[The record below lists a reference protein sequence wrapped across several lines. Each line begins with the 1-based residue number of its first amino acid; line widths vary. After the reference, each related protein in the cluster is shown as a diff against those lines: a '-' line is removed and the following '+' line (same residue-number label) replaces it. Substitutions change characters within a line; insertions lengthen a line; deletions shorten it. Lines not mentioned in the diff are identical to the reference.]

1 MNELSQSLH
10 CSVSNPESIDQ
21 CLERAIVTVMAEI
34 DIEHVVRDGRGL
46 GRRCVTENEFGFRIN
61 ESPDEPS
68 RSDSIDFGSCPG
80 KPDLA
85 PVIRDLQQVAGCGFL
100 GRRFK
105 RVGFLNQPFEVF
117 PARTLKVID
126 SLNLLKTPF
135 ELLEMVRKRIRIRLA
150 SFLILDK

>member
-1 MNELSQSLH
+1 MSYGMVAGWAAGASPKTNLASGSMNLH
-10 CSVSNPESIDQ
+10 
-21 CLERAIVTVMAEI
+21 
-34 DIEHVVRDGRGL
+34 
-46 GRRCVTENEFGFRIN
+46 
-61 ESPDEPS
+61 EPS

-85 PVIRDLQQVAGCGFL
+85 PVIRDLQPVAGCGFL